1 MTVIERN
8 FFRLL
13 RAGTFTNDEPI
24 EPMSAWKWRRLYQL
38 AVTLNV
44 ANHIGRGVEACKRE
58 FFVSIMPIDLE
69 EKWEK
74 AKNTPYQEEG
84 VRITEE
90 GLQNTEEEDVPSLTN
105 PLLDRKLQA
114 IMDAESDSSE
124 TPTRLMLLNLVLN
137 TRNILNEGI
146 VLPLLIE
153 LGQMMRNTASPIDY
167 DKLGKWI
174 KELRLQPMADLLGTL
189 LGMLLGFKQEEV
201 HIMRKMQSKPAQQLT
216 IDMFRMSKATSDEWF
231 LTQSSDQ
238 IFARSTNS
246 RAMFWHVGHSARYSR
261 LYPSEALTNFF
272 KSFVHS
278 LSHIEE

>member
-13 RAGTFTNDEPI
+13 RAGAFTNDEPI
-24 EPMSAWKWRRLYQL
+24 EPMSSWKWRRLYQL

-74 AKNTPYQEEG
+74 AKNTP
-84 VRITEE
+84 V
-90 GLQNTEEEDVPSLTN
+90 QNIAESMDEDDENVTSLTN
-105 PLLDRKLQA
+105 PILDRKLQA

-124 TPTRLMLLNLVLN
+124 TPTRLMLLNIVLN

-146 VLPLLIE
+146 ALPLLIE
-153 LGQMMRNTASPIDY
+153 LGQMMRNTANPIDY

-189 LGMLLGFKQEEV
+189 LVMLLGFEQEEV
-201 HIMRKMQSKPAQQLT
+201 RIMRKMQSKPAQQLT

>member
-13 RAGTFTNDEPI
+13 RAGAFTNDEPI
-24 EPMSAWKWRRLYQL
+24 EPMSSWKWRRLYQL

-74 AKNTPYQEEG
+74 AKNTP
-84 VRITEE
+84 V
-90 GLQNTEEEDVPSLTN
+90 QNIAESMDEDDENVTSLTN
-105 PLLDRKLQA
+105 PILDRKLQA

-124 TPTRLMLLNLVLN
+124 TPTRLMLLNIVLN

-146 VLPLLIE
+146 ALPLLIE

-189 LGMLLGFKQEEV
+189 LVMLLGFKQEEV

>member
-13 RAGTFTNDEPI
+13 RAGAFTNDEPI
-24 EPMSAWKWRRLYQL
+24 EPMSSWKWRRLYQL

-74 AKNTPYQEEG
+74 AKNTP
-84 VRITEE
+84 V
-90 GLQNTEEEDVPSLTN
+90 QNIAESMDEDDENVTSLTN
-105 PLLDRKLQA
+105 PILDRKLQA

-124 TPTRLMLLNLVLN
+124 TPTRLMLLNIVLN

-146 VLPLLIE
+146 ALPLLIE
-153 LGQMMRNTASPIDY
+153 LGQMMRNTTSPIDY

-189 LGMLLGFKQEEV
+189 LVMLLGFEQEEV
-201 HIMRKMQSKPAQQLT
+201 RIMRKMQSKPAQQLT

>member
-13 RAGTFTNDEPI
+13 RAGAFTNDEPI

-44 ANHIGRGVEACKRE
+44 ANHIGRGVEAYKRE

-74 AKNTPYQEEG
+74 AKNTP
-84 VRITEE
+84 V
-90 GLQNTEEEDVPSLTN
+90 QNTAESIDEDDENVTSLTN

-146 VLPLLIE
+146 ALPLLIE

-189 LGMLLGFKQEEV
+189 LVMLLGFKQEEV

-216 IDMFRMSKATSDEWF
+216 IDMFRMSKATSDE
-231 LTQSSDQ
+231 
-238 IFARSTNS
+238 
-246 RAMFWHVGHSARYSR
+246 
-261 LYPSEALTNFF
+261 
-272 KSFVHS
+272 
-278 LSHIEE
+278 

>member
-44 ANHIGRGVEACKRE
+44 ANHIGRGVETCKRE

-74 AKNTPYQEEG
+74 AKNTP
-84 VRITEE
+84 V
-90 GLQNTEEEDVPSLTN
+90 QNTAESIDEDDENVTSLTN

-146 VLPLLIE
+146 ALPLLIE

-189 LGMLLGFKQEEV
+189 LVMLLGFKQEEV

>member
-1 MTVIERN
+1 MNVIERN

-13 RAGTFTNDEPI
+13 RAGVFTNEEPI
-24 EPMSAWKWRRLYQL
+24 EPMSPWKWRRLYQI

-44 ANHIGRGVEACKRE
+44 APQLAHGVEACQQE
-58 FFVSIMPIDLE
+58 YFVSIMPTDMK
-69 EKWEK
+69 EKWAK
-74 AKNTPYQEEG
+74 AKNAPVQDRMANSDE
-84 VRITEE
+84 
-90 GLQNTEEEDVPSLTN
+90 EEEDDNVTSLTN
-105 PLLDRKLQA
+105 PILDRKLQA

-146 VLPLLIE
+146 ALPLLIE
-153 LGQMMRNTASPIDY
+153 LGQMTRNTASPVDY
-167 DKLGKWI
+167 DKLGGWI

-189 LGMLLGFKQEEV
+189 LVLLLGFKQEE
-201 HIMRKMQSKPAQQLT
+201 INFMKKMLTKPAQQLT
-216 IDMFRMSKATSDEWF
+216 ADMFRMSKEASDEW
-231 LTQSSDQ
+231 LVTQSSDQ

-272 KSFVHS
+272 KSFAHS